1 MIRGGA
7 VLRSDSA
14 SDLDLIQLTREL
26 SDQVVELKKSHAVEI
41 EELKKKLKAHD
52 DNFGELEA
60 KLIQISQDAIG
71 VETVAEVAEEVFQN
85 HHVNETI
92 QDLILA
98 DHLSH
103 QPPADLVQ
111 EAASH
116 HAGPVNETLPPEAY
130 LKVQTSL
137 KPGSWCVYSSIWKSF
152 DPFHPYMGN
161 VLNYGKTKD
170 SWGWFYQR
178 NGCHRC
184 PNRVTKTVSSLQ
196 SYSKEIDFWHKCS

>member
-41 EELKKKLKAHD
+41 EELKKKH
-52 DNFGELEA
+52 GELEA

-116 HAGPVNETLPPEAY
+116 RAGPVNETLPPEAY
-130 LKVQTSL
+130 LKVPTSL
-137 KPGSWCVYSSIWKSF
+137 KAGYWCVYSSMYYYNHYLEY
-152 DPFHPYMGN
+152 D
-161 VLNYGKTKD
+161 TTRD
-170 SWGWFYQR
+170 SWGEYYQQY
-178 NGCHRC
+178 GCQHC
-184 PNRVTKTVSSLQ
+184 PNGVNEFR
-196 SYSKEIDFWHKCS
+196 SYASFNALDWGVDFFHTCSY